1 MFPTANAGAPAVGR
15 SSAGSKLMI
24 PMWCS
29 GTSNSYI
36 VDLTIPLAPGPTKAL
51 GQAIEGSPT
60 DCILWVDY
68 SKVFSLSHDQLT
80 NR

>member
-1 MFPTANAGAPAVGR
+1 
-15 SSAGSKLMI
+15 MI
-24 PMWCS
+24 PMWCG

-36 VDLTIPLAPGPTKAL
+36 VDLAIPLAPGPTKAL
-51 GQAIEGSPT
+51 GQAAEGHGLLAWVPPQLVELAQKGIEGSPT